1 MNSTEVKMP
10 PMGEGIVECTVLN
23 WLKKE
28 GERIEADESLLEV
41 ATDKVDT
48 EVPSPVGGVLTKLLV
63 KEGDV
68 IQIGSTV
75 ALVSLSGDASDPT
88 RHEPTHEIPEVAAS
102 LEQEVLAVVESLRS
116 PLASL
121 SSKGGEGKNSGFFS
135 PLVLNI
141 AQQEGVSQLEL
152 STLSGS
158 GLDGRVTKEDILAYL
173 NERKKKAATAEERVP
188 SPSTFNSKES
198 VEIVEMDRM
207 RKIIAERMVE
217 SKRISAHVTSFIET
231 DMTAIVRWR
240 EKVKDSFKQETG
252 EAITYTP
259 LLVDALVKAIKA
271 YPDINCSVEGSTI
284 LYRKDINIGMAV
296 ALPSGNLIVPV
307 IHQADQYNLMGLV
320 RKVNDLAR
328 RAREGKLRPEEVT
341 GGTYSFSNIGSF
353 GNLMGTPI
361 IVQPQ
366 VAIMAFGAIIKKPSV
381 IETPEGDLI
390 GIRNKMFISHSY
402 DHRIVDGALGG
413 MFLKKVSDTLE
424 AFDPK
429 SLTL

>member
-23 WLKKE
+23 WLKQE
-28 GERIEADESLLEV
+28 GDRIEADESLLEV

-48 EVPSPVGGVLTKLLV
+48 EVPCPVSGVVTKLLA

-75 ALVSLSGDASDPT
+75 ALVSLSGDAADLSSP
-88 RHEPTHEIPEVAAS
+88 EPIQETTEVAEL
-102 LEQEVLAVVESLRS
+102 LEQEVLAMVESIDAPLVSMS
-116 PLASL
+116 P
-121 SSKGGEGKNSGFFS
+121 KGSEGKNNGFFS

-141 AQQEGVSQLEL
+141 AHQEGVSRLEL
-152 STLSGS
+152 SGISGS

-173 NERKKKAATAEERVP
+173 NERTKKATSKVEHLP
-188 SPSTFNSKES
+188 SPIIHSKES

-231 DMTAIVRWR
+231 DMTSIVRWR
-240 EKVKDSFKQETG
+240 EKVKDSFKHETG

-259 LLVDALVKAIKA
+259 LLVDALVKAIKT
-271 YPDINCSVEGSTI
+271 YPAINCSVEGSKM

-381 IETPEGDLI
+381 IETEEGDLI
-390 GIRNKMFISHSY
+390 GIRHKMFISHSY

-413 MFLKKVSDTLE
+413 MFLKKVSDLLE
-424 AFDPK
+424 SFDPK
-429 SLTL
+429 SLSL

>member
-23 WLKKE
+23 WLKQE
-28 GERIEADESLLEV
+28 GDRIEADESLLEV

-48 EVPSPVGGVLTKLLV
+48 EVPCPVSGVVTKLLA

-75 ALVSLSGDASDPT
+75 ALVSLSGDAADLSSP
-88 RHEPTHEIPEVAAS
+88 EPIQETTEVAEL
-102 LEQEVLAVVESLRS
+102 LEQEVLAMVESIHAPLVSMS
-116 PLASL
+116 P
-121 SSKGGEGKNSGFFS
+121 KGSEGKNNGFFS

-141 AQQEGVSQLEL
+141 AHQEGVSQLEL
-152 STLSGS
+152 SGISGS

-173 NERKKKAATAEERVP
+173 NERTKKATSKVEHLP
-188 SPSTFNSKES
+188 SPIIHSKES

-231 DMTAIVRWR
+231 DMTSIVRWR
-240 EKVKDSFKQETG
+240 EKVKDSFKHETG

-259 LLVDALVKAIKA
+259 LLVDALVKAIKT
-271 YPDINCSVEGSTI
+271 YPAINCSVEGSKM

-320 RKVNDLAR
+320 RKINDLAR

-381 IETPEGDLI
+381 IETEEGDLI
-390 GIRNKMFISHSY
+390 GIRHKMFISHSY

-413 MFLKKVSDTLE
+413 MFLKKVSDLLE
-424 AFDPK
+424 SFDPK
-429 SLTL
+429 SLSL